1 MTARSAPRHQDDRHK
16 SVKVNTS
23 KSRTLDEASEECA
36 SKLFQLHRECL
47 PAIHFIQSAD
57 HQQSLKPEVVKDEA
71 LRRQQEL
78 ENEARTLQAGCS
90 VRLDINNKK
99 GFEGP
104 DLERHPSNRF
114 AAPKPRGQQKS
125 EAKLD
130 VKRRKLADG
139 GTVFDLMKASANAP
153 LSEEAKRGRLHTAMH
168 DSKFGLLAKVVPY
181 LLFWAFGSV
190 ARCVSPHA
198 ARAFVHTWLTGQFHR
213 VAVLIVAII
222 MHLEVADEVRK
233 VLQERTDAS
242 GISQDHATAM
252 YIVNQLA
259 ASLEILLHCTTARSR
274 RALGTILTAIAPDRG
289 QASRVSRLLR
299 INRNSLRLKAAM
311 RRRNMIFKD
320 WTEDYFVIKVGKRVV
335 NKRGEIGVVT
345 AVDLEKMTCSVEI
358 FCSDGSTYIKD
369 FTTKGKKRMRV
380 IEPEFGPE
388 KQKVRSD
395 ATSDSVKYAIVN
407 FYRLHCATSP
417 CAKHRVRQRIANKK
431 CREEQML
438 VMQHTFDD
446 LYGMFMQAHQ
456 SSPKLSKV
464 SRTMFYRLRPWY
476 LRFAKV
482 DSCLCSCCENY
493 AGYMEGIRIIA
504 AYLRDVLKV
513 TGDLERK
520 LVSLGECKHKK
531 EHMDILLCAPSERTA
546 QCINGSCK
554 LCGFKRLWSEG
565 LRPKIV
571 DKDGDIT
578 QGYLRWMRVF
588 KSFRYEMIDKET
600 GKTTREGDAE
610 EPACDD
616 DGEWHL
622 VKPKKVT
629 RMLDRVEKQGSIVDF
644 LDDWEPVF
652 VRMCHH
658 RDTIA
663 RCKDADVEYE
673 RNAQPGW
680 LKIDCDFAE
689 NFTILKKR
697 QLQSQYWS
705 QLQCTIFVCVVS
717 FVDKATFDD
726 TAVALAEGDEVTV
739 VTDAGHSFWAKV
751 EQVDHTGT
759 DTRYHVRDALGNGT

>member
-1 MTARSAPRHQDDRHK
+1 
-16 SVKVNTS
+16 
-23 KSRTLDEASEECA
+23 
-36 SKLFQLHRECL
+36 
-47 PAIHFIQSAD
+47 
-57 HQQSLKPEVVKDEA
+57 
-71 LRRQQEL
+71 
-78 ENEARTLQAGCS
+78 
-90 VRLDINNKK
+90 
-99 GFEGP
+99 
-104 DLERHPSNRF
+104 
-114 AAPKPRGQQKS
+114 
-125 EAKLD
+125 
-130 VKRRKLADG
+130 
-139 GTVFDLMKASANAP
+139 
-153 LSEEAKRGRLHTAMH
+153 
-168 DSKFGLLAKVVPY
+168 
-181 LLFWAFGSV
+181 
-190 ARCVSPHA
+190 
-198 ARAFVHTWLTGQFHR
+198 
-213 VAVLIVAII
+213 
-222 MHLEVADEVRK
+222 
-233 VLQERTDAS
+233 
-242 GISQDHATAM
+242 
-252 YIVNQLA
+252 
-259 ASLEILLHCTTARSR
+259 
-274 RALGTILTAIAPDRG
+274 
-289 QASRVSRLLR
+289 
-299 INRNSLRLKAAM
+299 
-311 RRRNMIFKD
+311 
-320 WTEDYFVIKVGKRVV
+320 
-335 NKRGEIGVVT
+335 
-345 AVDLEKMTCSVEI
+345 
-358 FCSDGSTYIKD
+358 
-369 FTTKGKKRMRV
+369 
-380 IEPEFGPE
+380 
-388 KQKVRSD
+388 
-395 ATSDSVKYAIVN
+395 
-407 FYRLHCATSP
+407 
-417 CAKHRVRQRIANKK
+417 
-431 CREEQML
+431 
-438 VMQHTFDD
+438 
-446 LYGMFMQAHQ
+446 
-456 SSPKLSKV
+456 
-464 SRTMFYRLRPWY
+464 
-476 LRFAKV
+476 
-482 DSCLCSCCENY
+482 
-493 AGYMEGIRIIA
+493 MEGIRIIA

-588 KSFRYEMIDKET
+588 KWFRYEMIDKET

-759 DTRYHVRDALGNGT
+759 DTRYHVRDALGNGTLHARASLHKRIWVTTALIGFTSDRKHDSYATQFFLNKALDFAATEHRSQAFTEVHIHSDNAGSAR